1 MFLELLSVNRL
12 DDLCSFFSVVFD
24 AGAGTGPDQSQDAT
38 GDATL
43 RTNFDSRRLVSFLRS
58 AAQVHRKASL
68 AALNSS
74 LQVYFNQSPSSI
86 ETLSVAPVCFEC
98 RQVVEVFIMQCHL
111 LQS

>member
-1 MFLELLSVNRL
+1 MNRL

-74 LQVYFNQSPSSI
+74 ILIRAPALLKRYQSPLFV
-86 ETLSVAPVCFEC
+86 LSAAK
-98 RQVVEVFIMQCHL
+98 L
-111 LQS
+111 WKYL